1 MFSKYNFSY
10 TKISE
15 DNHSLQGAKKRIRLS
30 QRKYMS
36 FTEETQ
42 SPELVAQAEETH
54 EKKSPQE
61 SFAELR
67 QAKESLERQLWQ
79 AQKEREMYE
88 KQLQMQAQAMQKPQ
102 AIPQEEDFDYRQ
114 LEQEEFPDG
123 KKLVKAL
130 NTFNKKLSGYEQEL
144 ARKDQKIQI
153 LEAATEFSD
162 FKDVVTPENI
172 EKYIKSDEDNREAV
186 ETAKNPLRK
195 VYNLI
200 KKDARYQADLAS
212 KAASSKPISQE
223 QKRVD
228 EKEGK
233 PELGSLGVRSEAVT
247 AAARLSNSTMT
258 KEQRN
263 ALWKETL
270 AASRR

>member
-1 MFSKYNFSY
+1 M
-10 TKISE
+10 
-15 DNHSLQGAKKRIRLS
+15 SL
-30 QRKYMS
+30 
-36 FTEETQ
+36 TEQTQ
-42 SPELVAQAEETH
+42 APDVVDQAEQTH

-67 QAKESLERQLWQ
+67 KAKEDLERQNWQ
-79 AQKEREMYE
+79 LQKEREMYE
-88 KQLQMQAQAMQKPQ
+88 RQLQMQQQSQRAPQ
-102 AIPQEEDFDYRQ
+102 QPQEEDFDYRQ

-130 NTFNKKLSGYEQEL
+130 NTFNKKLSGYEQQL
-144 ARKDQKIQI
+144 IAKDQKIQI
-153 LEAATEFSD
+153 LEAATEFAD
-162 FKDVVTPENI
+162 FKTVVTPENI
-172 EKYIKSDEDNREAV
+172 EKYIKTDEDNREAV

-212 KAASSKPISQE
+212 AANKEKPISQE

-228 EKEGK
+228 DKAGK
-233 PELGSLGVRSEAVT
+233 PQLGSLGVRSEAVT
-247 AAARLSNSTMT
+247 TAAKMSNSTMT
-258 KEQRN
+258 KDQRN

-270 AASRR
+270 ACARK

>member
-1 MFSKYNFSY
+1 
-10 TKISE
+10 
-15 DNHSLQGAKKRIRLS
+15 
-30 QRKYMS
+30 MS

-42 SPELVAQAEETH
+42 VPEVVDQAVETH
-54 EKKSPQE
+54 DKKSPQE

-67 QAKESLERQLWQ
+67 QAKETLERQLWQ
-79 AQKEREMYE
+79 AQKERELFE
-88 KQLQMQAQAMQKPQ
+88 KQLQMQSQKPQ
-102 AIPQEEDFDYRQ
+102 IPQDEDFDYRQ

-130 NTFNKKLSGYEQEL
+130 NTFNKKLSGYEKEL
-144 ARKDQKIQI
+144 AIKDQKIQI

-186 ETAKNPLRK
+186 ETARNPLRK

-200 KKDARYQADLAS
+200 KKDARYQADIQAK
-212 KAASSKPISQE
+212 KAAEKPISQE

-228 EKEGK
+228 DKEGK
-233 PELGSLGVRSEAVT
+233 PKLGSLGVRSEAVT
-247 AAARLSNSTMT
+247 AAAKMSNSTMT

-270 AASRR
+270 SYARR

>member
-1 MFSKYNFSY
+1 MRS
-10 TKISE
+10 
-15 DNHSLQGAKKRIRLS
+15 RLS

-36 FTEETQ
+36 LTEQTQ
-42 SPELVAQAEETH
+42 APDVVDQADQTH
-54 EKKSPQE
+54 EKSPQE

-67 QAKESLERQLWQ
+67 QAKEALERQLWQ
-79 AQKEREMYE
+79 AQEERKMFE
-88 KQLQMQAQAMQKPQ
+88 KQMQFQQQMQKPTV
-102 AIPQEEDFDYRQ
+102 PQEEDFDYRQ

-130 NTFNKKLSGYEQEL
+130 NTFNKKLSGYEQQL
-144 ARKDQKIQI
+144 AAKDQKIQI
-153 LEAATEFSD
+153 LEAATEFAD

-186 ETAKNPLRK
+186 EYAKNPLRK

-212 KAASSKPISQE
+212 KQAKEKPISQE

-233 PELGSLGVRSEAVT
+233 PKLGSQGVRSEAVT
-247 AAARLSNSTMT
+247 TAAKMSNSTMT

-270 AASRR
+270 AAARR